1 VVKQLG
7 PRLDGSGP
15 VRGTD
20 FELANPAG
28 SYGVNATWNGNNWVR
43 IRAGRAFLMQHDE
56 ATGDLRIKVGG
67 SAAAGSLIAWLDR
80 GSVGESGIFDY
91 GSRAYSDSNPP
102 GTLLMAE
109 SGAVPA
115 TPAAGLLE
123 QYADTS
129 GVLWSR
135 SDDGVIRRLAN
146 PDTDNPLPEDN
157 GLKAWSMDP
166 ATSTAVT
173 ILPTSGMGHFVRMSL
188 SRAQVISS
196 LWVYVSTAGAS
207 LTNVGFA
214 LYDAAGNRLTS
225 SVNTNGATTTAFSSL
240 GAKQV
245 TFSAPPT
252 IPAGNFFGFMWFAGT
267 TMPTLNRGATTVALH
282 NINLSPPNLRFGTSG
297 SGLTTTAPA
306 TITTQAS
313 NGAAY
318 WMGAS

>member
-1 VVKQLG
+1 
-7 PRLDGSGP
+7 
-15 VRGTD
+15 
-20 FELANPAG
+20 
-28 SYGVNATWNGNNWVR
+28 
-43 IRAGRAFLMQHDE
+43 
-56 ATGDLRIKVGG
+56 
-67 SAAAGSLIAWLDR
+67 
-80 GSVGESGIFDY
+80 
-91 GSRAYSDSNPP
+91 
-102 GTLLMAE
+102 
-109 SGAVPA
+109 
-115 TPAAGLLE
+115 
-123 QYADTS
+123 
-129 GVLWSR
+129 
-135 SDDGVIRRLAN
+135 VIRRLAN